1 MEFIREVNG
10 SRLILVADG
19 EYQKEAEDLLT
30 FVEEYFEISWD
41 EVNTL
46 IPIHYGQVKVISK
59 GEDYQVVV
67 QNYEHKLLEEWVED
81 FSYFL
86 EIVRKTYLAGKRTKT
101 LGRLVPYRFDGPLVV
116 ANHTFEV
123 EEWYAHRFDDETWYI
138 APMDQT
144 IETQP
149 LEGNQAYE
157 IFPDYPELYEIMH
170 LPTDYIVLFKG
181 HEIISVLN
189 IDSEDVWN

>member
-10 SRLILVADG
+10 SHLILVADE

-30 FVEEYFEISWD
+30 FVEEYFETSWD
-41 EVNTL
+41 EVNNL
-46 IPIHYGQVKVISK
+46 IPIHYGQVKVIPK

-101 LGRLVPYRFDGPLVV
+101 LGRLIPYRFDGPLVV

-170 LPTDYIVLFKG
+170 LPTDYIVLFKR

>member
-30 FVEEYFEISWD
+30 FVEEYFETSWD

-46 IPIHYGQVKVISK
+46 IPIHYGQVKVIPK

-86 EIVRKTYLAGKRTKT
+86 EIVRKTY
-101 LGRLVPYRFDGPLVV
+101 
-116 ANHTFEV
+116 
-123 EEWYAHRFDDETWYI
+123 
-138 APMDQT
+138 
-144 IETQP
+144 
-149 LEGNQAYE
+149 
-157 IFPDYPELYEIMH
+157 
-170 LPTDYIVLFKG
+170 
-181 HEIISVLN
+181 
-189 IDSEDVWN
+189 

>member
-10 SRLILVADG
+10 SRLLLVADE

-30 FVEEYFEISWD
+30 LVEEYFETSWD
-41 EVNTL
+41 EVDTL
-46 IPIHYGQVKVISK
+46 IPIHYGQVKVIPK

-86 EIVRKTYLAGKRTKT
+86 EIVRKTYQAGKRTKT
-101 LGRLVPYRFDGPLVV
+101 LGRLIPYRFDGPLVV

-123 EEWYAHRFDDETWYI
+123 HTVLMMKHGISHRWIRRLKRNLLKETKRMKSFRIILNY
-138 APMDQT
+138 MKSCTCQQT
-144 IETQP
+144 I
-149 LEGNQAYE
+149 
-157 IFPDYPELYEIMH
+157 
-170 LPTDYIVLFKG
+170 LFYLRGMK
-181 HEIISVLN
+181 SFQ
-189 IDSEDVWN
+189 S